1 MEVFREVIVKFGR
14 AVRSQWCLDEEA
26 IFLNHGSFGATPIP
40 VLEVQSEWRNQ
51 LERQPV
57 YFMKRI
63 LIPALREAAEKL
75 GSFVGAEGKNIAFVD
90 NATTGV
96 NAVVRSLKFEPGDE
110 ILTTNHVYGAVRK
123 ALAYVADR
131 SGAKLVEVTVPFPLQ
146 DSQQVIDVVAAA
158 ITEHTRLAVL
168 DHITSPTALILP
180 IEDLIRLCKERGI
193 PVLVDGAHA
202 PGMIPLQ
209 IETLGADWYTGNCHK
224 WLCAPKGCAFLWT
237 SPERQPAT
245 HPTTISHGYGV
256 NYLEEFDWTGTRD
269 PSAWLSVTAAI
280 DFQHQLGVEAVRD
293 HNFQLVRSAGAML
306 AERWGTSIPS
316 PDGMIG
322 TMITLPLP
330 PIQDLA
336 SLYRDLWDEHRI
348 EVPIIPFGETGWLRI
363 SAQVYNE
370 FWEYERL
377 AEAVAG
383 YRISV

>member
-1 MEVFREVIVKFGR
+1 VKFGR
-14 AVRSQWCLDEEA
+14 TVRSQWRLDEEA

-40 VLEVQSEWRNQ
+40 VLEVQADWQKQ

-57 YFMKRI
+57 YFMERT
-63 LIPALREAAEKL
+63 LIPALREAAGNL
-75 GSFVGAEGKNIAFVD
+75 GSFIGAEGKNIAFVD

-131 SGAKLVEVTVPFPLQ
+131 SGAELVEVVIPFPLQ
-146 DSQQVIDVVAAA
+146 DPQQVIDAVTAAV
-158 ITEHTRLAVL
+158 TERTRLAVF

-180 IEDLIRLCKERGI
+180 LETLIQVCKSQGI

-237 SPERQPAT
+237 SPERQATT
-245 HPTTISHGYGV
+245 HPTTISHGYKA

-269 PSAWLSVTAAI
+269 PSTWLAVTAAI
-280 DFQHQLGVEAVRD
+280 DFQEQLGVEAVRT
-293 HNFQLVRSAGAML
+293 HNFQLARRAGAML

-316 PDGMIG
+316 PDSMIG
-322 TMITLPLP
+322 SMVTVLLP
-330 PIQDLA
+330 PVQNLD
-336 SLYRDLWDEHRI
+336 SLHRDLWDDHRI

-377 AEAVAG
+377 AEAVVG
-383 YRISV
+383 YAKGLSSG

>member
-1 MEVFREVIVKFGR
+1 VKFGR
-14 AVRSQWCLDEEA
+14 TVRSQWRLDEEA

-40 VLEVQSEWRNQ
+40 VLEVQADWQKQ

-57 YFMKRI
+57 YFMERI
-63 LIPALREAAEKL
+63 LIPALREAAGKL
-75 GSFVGAEGKNIAFVD
+75 GAFVGAEGKDIAFVD

-123 ALAYVADR
+123 ALAYVADC
-131 SGAKLVEVTVPFPLQ
+131 SGAKLVEVAVPFPLQ
-146 DSQQVIDVVAAA
+146 DPQQVIDAVAAA
-158 ITEHTRLAVL
+158 ITEHTRLAVF

-180 IEDLIRLCKERGI
+180 LETLIRVCKSRGI

-237 SPERQPAT
+237 SPDRQAAT
-245 HPTTISHGYGV
+245 HPTTISHGYKV

-280 DFQHQLGVEAVRD
+280 DFQEQLGVEAVRT
-293 HNFQLVRSAGAML
+293 HNFQLARSAGAML

-316 PDGMIG
+316 PDSMIG
-322 TMITLPLP
+322 SMMTVLLP
-330 PIQDLA
+330 PVQNLD
-336 SLYRDLWDEHRI
+336 SLHRDLWDDHRI

-383 YRISV
+383 YAKGLSSG